1 MSDNQLL
8 QLIFKACDNFAQC
21 IQTHFSH
28 FIGNAIH
35 SSPVNQRPLFSLNSS
50 PSSKILE
57 KNDGSKLLQR
67 REDLTQEQTKPLTK
81 EELGRATWTLLHM
94 VAAQYPDHPT
104 KQQKRDVKE
113 LMAILSRIYPCR
125 DCADHFKEV
134 LRQNHKLSS
143 HNGCAM
149 YTMLST
155 EVLVSPYSHAG
166 EWMQGGVNWIAKNV
180 HVMFKVLQQ
189 SLTRTLWNGIIVV
202 K

>member
-134 LRQNHKLSS
+134 LRASPVQAESQAEFSQWLCHVHNVVNRSLGKPIFPCRRVDARWGKLDCKERTCDVQ
-143 HNGCAM
+143 GV
-149 YTMLST
+149 TT
-155 EVLVSPYSHAG
+155 E
-166 EWMQGGVNWIAKNV
+166 
-180 HVMFKVLQQ
+180 FD
-189 SLTRTLWNGIIVV
+189 
-202 K
+202 